1 MQGNS
6 VQNTIDLLGR
16 LPLRCSRW
24 RPERL
29 LIPLRREY
37 ALATKPSTKINKTWK
52 KPAEGFLMINVDG
65 SFEETTSTGST
76 GAIIRDSSGGFI
88 AASYSYISNV
98 LDAHMAEASAL
109 RDGLLLAQR
118 LVLANYKIQ
127 ADCMEVVD
135 TMLEGGYSAT
145 ASAAIYDECSQLWED
160 FDAISISHC
169 NRESN
174 VVAHELARQA
184 MLEKNSCVWIDDPQH
199 LSDNCW

>member
-1 MQGNS
+1 
-6 VQNTIDLLGR
+6 
-16 LPLRCSRW
+16 
-24 RPERL
+24 
-29 LIPLRREY
+29 
-37 ALATKPSTKINKTWK
+37 
-52 KPAEGFLMINVDG
+52 MINVDG

-98 LDAHMAEASAL
+98 LDAHMAEASAM
-109 RDGLLLAQR
+109 RDGLLLAQQIGSSR
-118 LVLANYKIQ
+118 VQIQ

-184 MLEKNSCVWIDDPQH
+184 MLEEFLCLD
-199 LSDNCW
+199 